1 MRFVKLAFV
10 TVLLIGVAGT
20 CYSQLPDAS
29 DSGLTR
35 GRRPPESVDLKAMLA
50 KQRTER
56 DKRDHREMLEHG
68 EQALKLANQLE
79 ASFTEKKSITPEDKT
94 RLESLQQMV
103 EKIRKELGGDDD
115 GGDDDGG
122 MGESTPEVKADSDD
136 NRPSTVEE
144 AFKYLHTTTI
154 KLVDELKK
162 TTRFTI
168 SAIAI
173 QSSNNVIRLVKF
185 LRLRK

>member
-1 MRFVKLAFV
+1 MSRFVTHAFFAV
-10 TVLLIGVAGT
+10 IIAAAAAAAA
-20 CYSQLPDAS
+20 YAQPDLPDATS
-29 DSGLTR
+29 SRPG
-35 GRRPPESVDLKAMLA
+35 GRRAMDAPRDLKAMLA

-56 DKRDHREMLEHG
+56 DKKDHQEMLERG
-68 EQALKLANQLE
+68 EQALRLANQLE
-79 ASFTEKKSITPEDKT
+79 ASFAEKNDLTPQDKA
-94 RLESLQQMV
+94 RLESLQDVV

-115 GGDDDGG
+115 GGVDDR
-122 MGESTPEVKADSDD
+122 EYTKAVDD
-136 NRPSTVEE
+136 PRPSTVED
-144 AFKYLHTTTI
+144 AFKDLQTTTV

-173 QSSNNVIRLVKF
+173 QTSNNVIRLVKF